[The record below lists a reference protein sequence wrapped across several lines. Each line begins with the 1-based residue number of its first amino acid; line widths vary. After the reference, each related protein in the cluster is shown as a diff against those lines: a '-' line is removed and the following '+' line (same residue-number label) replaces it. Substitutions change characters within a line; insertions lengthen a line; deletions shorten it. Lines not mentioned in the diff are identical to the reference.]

1 MRAWNASVGEHELWR
16 ARKEMSTV
24 FNTLTAT
31 GLKSLVLLLLL
42 LMMLL
47 LLLLLLLLFKAHPR
61 PMAIDKSVLKWTC
74 G

>member
-1 MRAWNASVGEHELWR
+1 MRAWNASIGEHELCR

-42 LMMLL
+42 LLMM
-47 LLLLLLLLFKAHPR
+47 LLLFKALPR
-61 PMAIDKSVLKWTC
+61 PLAIDESVLKWT
-74 G
+74 GG